1 MGLSASQARFLQLT
15 ARRGNLEYEAQQIN
29 FQRLQLSNKL
39 ADASS
44 KYQDATTNRKMVFT
58 FNNGTE
64 IQKVDLSYAN
74 YKTYMN
80 QQNGSVGVATDKY
93 YLVSS
98 SGNKLVV
105 GSEEEMNK
113 IIQNGIERYSQSSVD
128 AAKAKYEAAKA
139 NNTTAELTAQ
149 ELQLAHLDTSEM
161 SIEFTRDDENNVHS
175 EYVNRRFSEKDFMI
189 VDDLDDTT
197 NFQSA
202 IENGI
207 YYFAKYKENTET
219 GEMELKT
226 EGWDVLGGG
235 AIIEEYDKS
244 DDAQAEAEYNTAQ
257 DRIQAQDK
265 KLELRLDQI
274 ETDRSAIQ
282 TEMDSVKKV
291 MEDNVDS
298 TFKIFS

>member
-15 ARRGNLEYEAQQIN
+15 ARRGDIEYEAQQIN

-39 ADASS
+39 ADASE
-44 KYQDATTNRKMVFT
+44 KYQNSTANRKMVFT

-64 IQKVDLSYAN
+64 RQKVDLSYSN

-80 QQNGSVGVATDKY
+80 QQEGSAGIATDRY

-105 GSEEEMNK
+105 GSQEEMDK
-113 IIQNGIERYSQSSVD
+113 IIQNGTDRYSQSSVD

-139 NNTTAELTAQ
+139 NDTLSELTAQ
-149 ELQLAHLDTSEM
+149 EIELANLDTSKM
-161 SIEFTRDDENNVHS
+161 QIEFTRDENGNVYS
-175 EYVNRRFSEKDFMI
+175 DYVSRKFTEKDFMI
-189 VDDLDDTT
+189 VPDLDDTT
-197 NFQSA
+197 NFQTA
-202 IENGI
+202 IQNGT
-207 YYFAKYKENTET
+207 YYFAKYEQNSVT
-219 GEMELKT
+219 GEMELRT

-235 AIIEEYDKS
+235 AIAEEYDKS

-265 KLELRLDQI
+265 KLELRLDQL
-274 ETDRSAIQ
+274 ESDRNAIQ
-282 TEMDSVKKV
+282 TEMESVKKV
-291 MEDNVDS
+291 MEDNIDS